1 MNEVRTVSWSRQD
14 LRDLKAAYEK
24 AKAAKEKQFKFKG
37 IDLVTGYAKYL
48 IEFLDDEFKRRE
60 G

>member
-1 MNEVRTVSWSRQD
+1 MNEVRTVSWSRED
-14 LRDLKAAYEK
+14 LKNLKAAYEK
-24 AKAAKEKQFKFKG
+24 AKEGKQKQFKFRD

-48 IEFLDDEFKRRE
+48 IEYLEDEFKRRE

>member
-1 MNEVRTVSWSRQD
+1 MNEVRTVSWSRED
-14 LRDLKAAYEK
+14 LRDLKAAYTK
-24 AKAAKEKQFKFKG
+24 AKEGKQKQFKFRD

-48 IEFLDDEFKRRE
+48 IEYLDDEFKRRE